1 MRLLLRS
8 DATAFSGVGHH
19 MRCMAGSAEASHCGR
34 MVALSGSVTGVGW
47 IEPALRTLAAQV
59 LAPAD
64 TAEELATL
72 AGGVGA
78 DVVWIDHDDVAGDLH
93 AGLQR
98 AGALM
103 VSVSDGDFGLRA
115 ADIVV

>member
-1 MRLLLRS
+1 MRLLLRC
-8 DATAFSGVGHH
+8 DATAVSGVGHL
-19 MRCMAGSAEASHCGR
+19 MRCLAVAEEAARRGW

-47 IEPALRTLAAQV
+47 IEPALRTLAVQV

-72 AGGVGA
+72 AGDVGA
-78 DVVWIDHDDVAGDLH
+78 DVVWIDHYDVAGDLH